1 VDRIMSDE
9 YKSNLAGQFN
19 KLDSNLLNKEQKKI
33 NQTLER
39 EKNALA
45 NDRIKFTNYLDER
58 IKKEK
63 SYYEDLKKKRKI
75 YNIITVII
83 VVFSFSIF
91 MLSIYLFTN
100 SNIKKSLI
108 TKNEI
113 LEALKIERSYYDS
126 LTNKEKIKIK
136 KAINDTNRKEL
147 LILRKESKKR
157 EAERLLFEKKELA
170 KRKKEALIEKRKL
183 EKILAEKKK
192 KEELEKLKIEKIALV
207 KKRKLEK
214 LEKIKLTCRRNNS
227 YFKDKFTLQ
236 ELKNNHKIISTRET
250 RKELIIKAKMDKEI
264 YTCAGK
270 I

>member
-1 VDRIMSDE
+1 MSDE
-9 YKSNLAGQFN
+9 YKSNLAEQFN
-19 KLDSNLLNKEQKKI
+19 KLDSNLLNKEQTKI

-58 IKKEK
+58 IKEEK
-63 SYYEDLKKKRKI
+63 IYHEDLKKKRKI
-75 YNIITVII
+75 YNIITTII
-83 VVFSFSIF
+83 ILSSFIIL
-91 MLSIYLFTN
+91 MLSIYLFIN
-100 SNIKKSLI
+100 SNIKKALI

-113 LEALKIERSYYDS
+113 LEAIKIERSYYNS

-147 LILRKESKKR
+147 LMLRKESKKR
-157 EAERLLFEKKELA
+157 EAERLLFEKNELKKRNKE
-170 KRKKEALIEKRKL
+170 KLIEKRKL
-183 EKILAEKKK
+183 EKILADKKK
-192 KEELEKLKIEKIALV
+192 KEELEKLRIEKIALD

-214 LEKIKLTCRRNNS
+214 LEKIKLTCTRNDGA

-236 ELKNNHKIISTRET
+236 ELKNNYKITSTRET
-250 RKELIIKAKMDKEI
+250 NNQLIIKAKMYKEI
-264 YTCAGK
+264 YTCKGSK